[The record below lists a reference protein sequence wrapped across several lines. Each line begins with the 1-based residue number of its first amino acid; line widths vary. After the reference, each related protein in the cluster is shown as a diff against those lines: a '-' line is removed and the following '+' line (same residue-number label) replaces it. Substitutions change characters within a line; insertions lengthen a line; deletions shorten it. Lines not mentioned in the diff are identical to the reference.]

1 MKRLLYLIHRWAG
14 IAVALF
20 MFIWFTSGLV
30 IMYAGPS
37 ALGPAEQLVHR
48 EILRP
53 EAGWLSLGEA
63 WKISSAQ
70 RAVQPKIK
78 LRDEAEAT
86 AGVEGAGKKTN
97 NGEWIV
103 SARLA
108 RQAGQPYWLVENG
121 EGQRFAL
128 SAIDGT
134 LHKITAAEAMQIAAN
149 WVASSAEVEG
159 ESPLAAQVKYLDS
172 GPQDSSVRN
181 YEALR
186 PFHRFA
192 IGDNGRELLISAR
205 TGEVIRDSTAFARA
219 LYWTGNWIHLLR
231 PVETLGSAAARHT
244 VQAWSGFIAA
254 GASLTGLI
262 IGWQRWRPGWAGRRT
277 YSEGRVHPYRDV
289 WNTWHFWVGLIGG
302 TAALLWALSG
312 YLSTNPWK
320 IFSPADPGKQQLLR
334 YQGGNAPSSMLNWNP
349 VALEPTPEQTEI
361 VELAWQYLGDQAVLL
376 GVTRSGEKIPQRIA
390 GTVAGFGDTTLLA
403 AAERL
408 ARDVPIREHVL
419 QSEYDSY
426 YYPRHHQGS
435 VEKPLPVLRVDL
447 ADKAGTRLYLDPQT
461 GRLLLKQDA
470 SRRVYRWLYSALH
483 HWDFGWV
490 YLRPVWDVWML
501 PLVLMGVVLG
511 GTSVVLGWKRLQIEF
526 KPKKKKKRAAVA
538 KPARA
543 PQAVVPV
550 EPGGAELSPNL
561 QQQ

>member
-14 IAVALF
+14 IVVALF
-20 MFIWFTSGLV
+20 MAIWFVSGLV

-37 ALGPAEQLVHR
+37 ALGASEQLEHR
-48 EILRP
+48 DSLHP
-53 EAGWLSLGEA
+53 ESGWLSLGEV

-70 RAVQPKIK
+70 RAALPKIK
-78 LRDEAEAT
+78 LRNEAEAMT
-86 AGVEGAGKKTN
+86 GAKGSDNKN
-97 NGEWIV
+97 SEWIV

-108 RQAGQPYWLVENG
+108 RQAGQPYWLIENG

-128 SAIDGT
+128 SAIDGA
-134 LHKITAAEAMQIAAN
+134 LHMVTAAEATEIAAR
-149 WVASSAEVEG
+149 WVSTGETTDTVATSAT
-159 ESPLAAQVKYLDS
+159 PIQYLDI

-181 YEALR
+181 YETLR
-186 PFHRFA
+186 PFHRVA
-192 IGDNGRELLISAR
+192 VGDNGRELLISAR
-205 TGEVIRDSTAFARA
+205 TGEVIRDSTPFARA

-231 PVETLGSAAARHT
+231 PVEALGSAAARRT

-254 GASLTGLI
+254 GACLTGLI
-262 IGWQRWRPGWAGRRT
+262 IGWQRWRPGWGGRRT

-302 TAALLWALSG
+302 SAALLWALSG
-312 YLSTNPWK
+312 YLSTNPWQ
-320 IFSPADPGKQQLLR
+320 IFSPAEANKQEMAR
-334 YQGGNAPSSMLNWNP
+334 YQGATAPAVLLNWQP
-349 VALEPTPEQTEI
+349 TALDPISQQTQI

-376 GVTRSGEKIPQRIA
+376 GITRSGERVPQRA
-390 GTVAGFGDTTLLA
+390 EGTVTRFSDAALLQ

-408 ARDVPIREHVL
+408 AGGVPIREQVL

-447 ADKAGTRLYLDPQT
+447 IDEAGTRLYLDPQT

-483 HWDFGWV
+483 HWDFGWL
-490 YLRPVWDVWML
+490 YLRPIWDVWML

-511 GTSVVLGWKRLQIEF
+511 GTSVVLGWKRLRIEF

-538 KPARA
+538 KPSRA
-543 PQAVVPV
+543 PQSVEPV
-550 EPGGAELSPNL
+550 ESGEPGLTPNL
-561 QQQ
+561 QRQ